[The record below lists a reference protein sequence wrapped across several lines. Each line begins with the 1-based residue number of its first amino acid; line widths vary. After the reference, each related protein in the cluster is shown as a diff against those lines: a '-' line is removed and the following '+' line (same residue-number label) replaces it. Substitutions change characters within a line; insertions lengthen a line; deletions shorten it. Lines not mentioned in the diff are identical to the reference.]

1 MLSIR
6 PATVNDADLLAL
18 MIRELAEYEKEL
30 DSVKNTASDLARDG
44 FGPSPKFRA
53 MIAESDGETAG
64 YALVCEVY
72 STWTGRHLYLE
83 DLYVRPQFRGKGIG
97 KALMAKVARLAI
109 QENYYAMR
117 WEVLDWNKPSIE
129 VYRGLGAEFLEAWRL
144 MWLTGEPLRELAE
157 SAP

>member
-6 PATVNDADLLAL
+6 PATVNDAGLLL
-18 MIRELAEYEKEL
+18 CLIRELAEYEKEL
-30 DSVKNTASDLARDG
+30 DSVKTTEAELARDG
-44 FGPSPKFRA
+44 FGDDPKFRA
-53 MIAESDGETAG
+53 MIAERDGETAG

-144 MWLTGEPLRELAE
+144 MWLTGDPLRELAE